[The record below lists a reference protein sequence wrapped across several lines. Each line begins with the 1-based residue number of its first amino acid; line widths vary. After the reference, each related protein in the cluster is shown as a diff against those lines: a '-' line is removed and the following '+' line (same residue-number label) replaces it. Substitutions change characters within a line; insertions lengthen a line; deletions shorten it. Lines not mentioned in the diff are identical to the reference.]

1 MENNQELCKDSERRK
16 LQEDIERLQNVIGDD
31 DFNSDEDSDNDI
43 LHIDINSTAEGEE
56 DFRQTPG
63 GFSSQAASV
72 IHDSVVVEDDREG
85 DEIVINLNEN
95 VPIDPDTCLALN
107 KAYQEVLLDT
117 LRSIEMALIENRDK
131 QDRLQENLDENPKRA
146 KVTDSTGR
154 RTITSY
160 QRPFFSDVYG
170 NVPPP
175 NTDVFIKRSTEE
187 QRQDIRPQQA
197 WRKNMKTAMKEAVY
211 LDSLSQQTRDLL
223 NRKEIY
229 YEKLSNMS
237 KEAHGEE
244 YEKFVE
250 KINDIDTEVK
260 RIMNLP
266 KEDVIKKADTD
277 RVDWMKISNTVL
289 KNLRDPTECE
299 LYWKNTLN
307 PAINKQDFVKAEKDK
322 LKKLVNKY
330 DHKNWVAIAKELG
343 TNRTPFQCFQYY
355 QQHLNEIFTKRDWT
369 ELEDQM
375 LIDVVDGC
383 RVGKIISWTQVS
395 YFIEGRSSNQCA
407 LRWTQIN
414 PEVKRGKWSDEED
427 TKLLCAVYLY
437 GEKEWDKVAEYV
449 PGRTVPQC
457 RERYKS
463 SLDPT
468 LRPPDYWTYEEDKQM
483 LIIAEQLRKPDG
495 KIPWSKA
502 AERLPG
508 RNDNMVL
515 TRYKKLMEWKEKCGW
530 LETQDAKTKLDLGYL
545 DIEALSKGKGVR
557 FGNRLRKKSKEKSV
571 LLEKQNQEDYRR
583 LSKELSKLPVVEFRL
598 DYVKQLKDKRE
609 GNLVVPR
616 PPLMYRYTRRL
627 TKNIWTRKKHMKNLV
642 EKHLSSINVTKP
654 EDRVLIPEKTAQE
667 FKPFTSLSE
676 RQMMKVQ
683 RILEKK
689 NPCEISVKELLET
702 TKKEK
707 PITFETVSFRRDR
720 KDRLD
725 AEIEKKIMDI
735 LQFKH
740 CYITKWRK
748 PCGRPKKFYIFYPK
762 GKKPTRFEPENTV
775 QLSTVTS
782 TLLFNALEI
791 DGKKAMEIYPTLIAK
806 KRKILKPVFELLGR
820 CFPKALPVPPPVVP
834 SGPNGNGTKR
844 KSSNEDNEAT
854 SHRPKRK
861 TRLTPATPIEDGEQI
876 LPDESMSRIVNNIIE
891 TTRRDVLRQDKG
903 KLGSCPTS
911 PGDPESSF
919 KPHRKRKSTTSY
931 VTSDKQPK
939 IITVNVN
946 PTITT
951 SSQMKMPKIVPL
963 NTQKST
969 KGPVPTALITNT
981 NTIQNKPGQQ
991 IVQLVQSQLLGAN
1004 TLKPGQKVPT
1014 SSPRV
1019 IVLKQSPRAQGQ
1031 NRFPILPPSVTTIR
1045 GYEELMCQ
1053 TNLLKARAGDKYN
1066 PYFYFEK
1073 SQILEN
1079 RVNPVMNERN
1089 IVSRLNFVDKVD
1101 RALETGARKVNA
1113 VLSGKSHRPDKA
1125 GSWMHPRKDLLKD
1138 LRQSEEYIK
1147 LKRRFDALFMW
1158 PAFLSLLKPEE
1169 ENFFD
1174 KQEQEKKL
1182 VSFDE
1187 FMELEEEKN
1196 KKLRAEEAAEEE
1208 DIKPVMEVETK
1219 PKSKYASMRGKLFV
1233 YYRQK
1238 ARERKKQISEKR
1250 KMAKQ
1255 MQMKSIAEKG
1265 IENIRAERM
1274 AKENAFKEKQIK
1286 KWSSLVGQKQSARL
1300 IEKQDESDN
1309 EEDRKIY
1316 IPELPLK
1323 NKKRQKLRSLKALT
1337 TVMELKKKGSSVN
1350 QAFAEMRKKRA
1361 LKVQLKKLKAAKTET
1376 AEISSPVKSVVPPP
1390 GYEMVPTAPGYM
1402 MVPMMVSPGGT
1413 STVQMQPPATTS
1425 NSSPNKVMQPMYLM
1439 PPSPNSTSTAGALP
1453 YPVFFMPNL
1462 SGISPF
1468 QTVGQDNTGVPT
1480 VSLPP
1485 HTAGQH
1491 IPTISLPPL
1500 TAGQHIP
1507 TVAWPP
1513 HTAGQHIPTISLPP
1527 VSIPLQTIEVDI
1539 PTVPLPPVTSDHEQ
1553 TTQVSSPPE
1562 QSTDTYNSIFQSAN
1576 LSPKIISVVG
1586 ADNTVASPFKST
1598 TSEKSETSHVFLGT
1612 VPGQGSSPMLIS
1624 VPKDSDMTVKQL
1636 IQMMG
1641 DKSRQTTET
1650 VMDQNEIGQD
1660 EPTTD
1665 GNKSRQT
1672 TETIIDQNEIGQDEP
1687 ATDRNKSLLEESEG
1701 DKNIEI
1707 NTNRKDSASEN

>member
-31 DFNSDEDSDNDI
+31 DFNSDEDSDDDI
-43 LHIDINSTAEGEE
+43 LHIDINSNAEGED

-72 IHDSVVVEDDREG
+72 IHDSVIVDDDREG

-131 QDRLQENLDENPKRA
+131 QDRIQENLDENPKRA

-160 QRPFFSDVYG
+160 QRPFFSDVHG
-170 NVPPP
+170 DVPPP
-175 NTDVFIKRSTEE
+175 NTDVFIKRRTEE

-244 YEKFVE
+244 FEKFVE
-250 KINDIDTEVK
+250 KINDIDTEVT
-260 RIMNLP
+260 RITNLP
-266 KEDVIKKADTD
+266 KEEVIKKADTD

-299 LYWKNTLN
+299 LYWKNSLN
-307 PAINKQDFVKAEKDK
+307 PAINKKDFGKPEKDK
-322 LKKLVNKY
+322 LKKLVDKY
-330 DHKNWVAIAKELG
+330 DNKNWVAISKELG

-355 QQHLNEIFTKRDWT
+355 QQHLNELFTKRDWT
-369 ELEDQM
+369 ETEDQI
-375 LIDVVDGC
+375 LVDVVDSC

-407 LRWTQIN
+407 LRWAQIN
-414 PEVKRGKWSDEED
+414 PEIKRGKWSDEED

-437 GEKEWDKVAEYV
+437 GEKEWEKVAEYV
-449 PGRTVPQC
+449 PGRTIPQC

-463 SLDPT
+463 SLDPK
-468 LRPPDYWTYEEDKQM
+468 LRPPDFWTYEEDKQ
-483 LIIAEQLRKPDG
+483 LLNIGEQLRKPDG
-495 KIPWSKA
+495 KIPWSKL

-508 RNDNMVL
+508 RTDNMVL
-515 TRYKKLMEWKEKCGW
+515 SRYKKLQEWKEKCGW
-530 LETQDAKTKLDLGYL
+530 LETQDEKTKTDLGYIDL
-545 DIEALSKGKGVR
+545 EALSKGKGER
-557 FGNRLRKKSKEKSV
+557 FGKKYRTKSNDKSV
-571 LLEKQNQEDYRR
+571 LGISKQNQEDYRR
-583 LSKELSKLPVVEFRL
+583 LSKALSKLPVVEYRY
-598 DYVKQLKDKRE
+598 DYIKQLKDTRE

-654 EDRVLIPEKTAQE
+654 EDRVLLPEKTAQE

-676 RQMMKVQ
+676 RQMKKVQ

-702 TKKEK
+702 TNKEA
-707 PITFETVSFRRDR
+707 PVPNETVTVRRDR
-720 KDRLD
+720 KNRLD

-748 PCGRPKKFYIFYPK
+748 PCGRPKKFYFFHPN
-762 GKKPTRFEPENTV
+762 GKKPSKFEPENTV

-782 TLLFNALEI
+782 TLLFSALEI
-791 DGKKAMEIYPTLIAK
+791 DGKKAMETYPTLIAK
-806 KRKILKPVFELLGR
+806 KRKLLKPVYELLGR
-820 CFPKALPVPPPVVP
+820 CFPKALPAPSQVVQ
-834 SGPNGNGTKR
+834 SGPHGSGTKR
-844 KSSNEDNEAT
+844 KSFTEDDET
-854 SHRPKRK
+854 YRPKRK
-861 TRLTPATPIEDGEQI
+861 TRLTPATPIEEGEQK

-903 KLGSCPTS
+903 KRGSSPTS
-911 PGDPESSF
+911 SDETQSAF
-919 KPHRKRKSTTSY
+919 KPHRKRKSTNSY
-931 VTSDKQPK
+931 VISNQQPK

-946 PTITT
+946 PTSIKTT
-951 SSQMKMPKIVPL
+951 SQMKMPKIVQL

-969 KGPVPTALITNT
+969 KGPVPTALITNA

-991 IVQLVQSQLLGAN
+991 IVKLGQSHLLGAN

-1019 IVLKQSPRAQGQ
+1019 IVLKQAPRAQGQ

-1073 SQILEN
+1073 SQVLEN

-1089 IVSRLNFVDKVD
+1089 IDSRLNFVDKVD

-1113 VLSGKSHRPDKA
+1113 VLAGRSHRPDKA

-1158 PAFLSLLKPEE
+1158 PAFLSLLKPDE

-1174 KQEQEKKL
+1174 KQEQEEKKL

-1187 FMELEEEKN
+1187 FIELEEEE
-1196 KKLRAEEAAEEE
+1196 KKRKLMAEEAKEEEEEE
-1208 DIKPVMEVETK
+1208 DIKPAMEVETK

-1238 ARERKKQISEKR
+1238 ARERKKEISEKR

-1265 IENIRAERM
+1265 LEKIRAERM
-1274 AKENAFKEKQIK
+1274 AKENAFKQKQVK

-1300 IEKQDESDN
+1300 IEKHDDSDY

-1316 IPELPLK
+1316 IPELPMK
-1323 NKKRQKLRSLKALT
+1323 NKKKHKLRSLKALT
-1337 TVMELKKKGSSVN
+1337 TVMELKKKGSSIT
-1350 QAFAEMRKKRA
+1350 QAFAEMRKKKA
-1361 LKVQLKKLKAAKTET
+1361 LRIQLKKLKTAKTET
-1376 AEISSPVKSVVPPP
+1376 VETSSPMKSLVSPP
-1390 GYEMVPTAPGYM
+1390 GYEMVPMMMSPTAPGYM
-1402 MVPMMVSPGGT
+1402 MVPMMMSPGGT
-1413 STVQMQPPATTS
+1413 TTVQLQQPVTTS
-1425 NSSPNKVMQPMYLM
+1425 NSSPNKVLQPMYLM
-1439 PPSPNSTSTAGALP
+1439 PPSPSSTPTTGALP

-1462 SGISPF
+1462 SGISSF
-1468 QTVGQDNTGVPT
+1468 QTIGQENSGVPTVSLPPHTAGQAIPTLSWPPHTTGQDVPT

-1491 IPTISLPPL
+1491 IPIVASPDQ

-1507 TVAWPP
+1507 TVALPP
-1513 HTAGQHIPTISLPP
+1513 QTAGKDIPTVSLPP
-1527 VSIPLQTIEVDI
+1527 MSLQTMEVDI
-1539 PTVPLPPVTSDHEQ
+1539 PTVPLPPVTSDLEQ
-1553 TTQVSSPPE
+1553 TTQVNAPPE
-1562 QSTDTYNSIFQSAN
+1562 QSIDTYNSIFQSGN

-1586 ADNTVASPFKST
+1586 ADNTIASPFKST
-1598 TSEKSETSHVFLGT
+1598 ASENSETSHVFLGT
-1612 VPGQGSSPMLIS
+1612 VPGQGNSPMLIS
-1624 VPKDSDMTVKQL
+1624 VPKNSDMTVKQL

-1641 DKSRQTTET
+1641 NKSRQVTET
-1650 VMDQNEIGQD
+1650 VMDTVEIVQD
-1660 EPTTD
+1660 ETD
-1665 GNKSRQT
+1665 
-1672 TETIIDQNEIGQDEP
+1672 
-1687 ATDRNKSLLEESEG
+1687 
-1701 DKNIEI
+1701 
-1707 NTNRKDSASEN
+1707 NR